1 MMNMIKADL
10 YRIVRSFG
18 LYIGIAIMFL
28 MIAMSIYLVQPGS
41 ISMGTVGDT
50 STTDFDDTAAD
61 DLTAGALENMSMSDL
76 RELMLKSEGYEL
88 DRDILGHNMNLYY
101 VFLFVAALAVTV
113 DFSTGSIKNT
123 LSSAISRRRY
133 FFSKLALITLGCLL
147 LFFLNTYAA
156 YFSNLIFNGSKVAS
170 SLWTVTK
177 ISLLQLPP
185 ILALTSI
192 LAGLAFTLKKSSIF
206 NVVAIPLVLVFQLLF
221 NLAVRL
227 FNIPQKYVFYE
238 LQIMLGRLA
247 SDPSVGYVRNCY
259 LLCAGVIAAFTLL
272 GYVSFRRA
280 EIK

>member
-28 MIAMSIYLVQPGS
+28 MLSMSIYMVSPGS

-50 STTDFDDTAAD
+50 STGGSGTELD
-61 DLTAGALENMSMSDL
+61 DLTAGELEDMSMSGL

-88 DRDILGHNMNLYY
+88 DREILGQNMNLYY

-123 LSSAISRRRY
+123 LSSAISRKRY
-133 FFSKLALITLGCLL
+133 FISKLALITLGCLL
-147 LFFLNTYAA
+147 LFFLNTYAT
-156 YFSNLIFNGSKVAS
+156 YFSNLIFNGKNVAS

-185 ILALTSI
+185 ILALASI

-206 NVVAIPLVLVFQLLF
+206 NVVAIPLILVFQLLF

-227 FNIPQKYVFYE
+227 FNIPQKYTFYE
-238 LQIMLGRLA
+238 FQIMLGRLA
-247 SDPSVGYVRNCY
+247 SDPSAGYVRNCY

-272 GYVSFRRA
+272 GYVSFRKA

>member
-28 MIAMSIYLVQPGS
+28 MLAMSIYLVQPGS
-41 ISMGTVGDT
+41 VSMATVGGT

-61 DLTAGALENMSMSDL
+61 DLTAEELENMSMSDL

-101 VFLFVAALAVTV
+101 VFIFVAALAVTV

-133 FFSKLALITLGCLL
+133 FISKLALITLGCLL

-206 NVVAIPLVLVFQLLF
+206 NVVAIPLILVFQLLF
-221 NLAVRL
+221 DLAVRL
-227 FNIPQKYVFYE
+227 FDIPQKYVSYE

-247 SDPSVGYVRNCY
+247 SDPSAGYVRNCC